1 MSIGRALVI
10 IEGPERLKGEKEE
23 KIRVKL
29 KINKI
34 SKMNLK
40 EYIEHKNG
48 KDKDENK
55 AENEDEDE
63 EDTVMDEIEKKSTNL
78 KKFTKI
84 IKKLN
89 ILKVFKTILNVT

>member
-1 MSIGRALVI
+1 MSIGRALAI

-23 KIRVKL
+23 KIREMKL

-34 SKMNLK
+34 SKINLK

-48 KDKDENK
+48 NDKDENK

-63 EDTVMDEIEKKSTNL
+63 EDTVMDEIEKKST
-78 KKFTKI
+78 T
-84 IKKLN
+84 
-89 ILKVFKTILNVT
+89 